1 MIYLSDLH
9 NNTLFK
15 EIKCNT
21 SFGDK
26 GNEKMYEKAN
36 GVLRRAYKTR
46 SSSRALGWAA
56 QEGLFKH
63 FPEGTTGQ
71 EMPSSGDEGEHGH

>member
-1 MIYLSDLH
+1 
-9 NNTLFK
+9 
-15 EIKCNT
+15 
-21 SFGDK
+21 
-26 GNEKMYEKAN
+26 MYEKAN
-36 GVLRRAYKTR
+36 GVLRRAYKTH

-71 EMPSSGDEGEHGH
+71 EIPSSGDEGEHGH